1 MSHWYKKNYRKIVQ
15 IEHWK
20 DSMEQ
25 LLAVDDTSNNLC
37 VIFELRFDDQNST
50 DDCDKQCKCQ

>member
-1 MSHWYKKNYRKIVQ
+1 
-15 IEHWK
+15 
-20 DSMEQ
+20 MEQ